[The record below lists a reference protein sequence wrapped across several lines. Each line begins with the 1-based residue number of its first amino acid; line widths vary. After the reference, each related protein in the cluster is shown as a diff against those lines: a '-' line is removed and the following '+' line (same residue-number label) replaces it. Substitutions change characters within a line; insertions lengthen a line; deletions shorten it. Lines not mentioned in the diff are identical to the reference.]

1 MYSDKQMV
9 SFLSR
14 LLNVKKDELSYAVLS
29 FLMFLCIFCSYSVLR
44 PVRDTM
50 GIQGGVDNLQW
61 LFTATFVVSFLV
73 QIPYYYVI
81 GRVSRRIILPVVFA
95 FFASNLIVFTWFM
108 VQKIEPLWTGRAFY
122 VWLSV
127 FNLLVISLG
136 WSVLNDI
143 LKSSQSKR
151 IFAIAAA
158 GSSAGSML
166 GPVITASVVKLA
178 GVVPLFVVSLIFLLA
193 AAVLSQLMFS
203 EKNRLESSVSDD
215 TSENKSNYLYKDRRI
230 DGRIVEG
237 FLSTFRSKYLSLI
250 ALFVILASTA
260 NTFLYFGQVRIIATS
275 FSSREEQTFVFS
287 VIDFIVNTG
296 TILIQL
302 LVTGRVAERFGLR
315 PLLSLVPLLIFICF
329 VGLIFAPVL
338 SVIVLAMVIR
348 RVGEYSLVRPGKEM
362 LFSIVGLDEKYKSK
376 NFIDTVLYRGG
387 DVLSAFISQG
397 LTSLG
402 GLVLASV
409 GGSLFALIWLL
420 NALKLNSMFQ
430 MINKES
436 I

>member
-1 MYSDKQMV
+1 MTD
-9 SFLSR
+9 FLTR
-14 LLNVKKDELSYAVLS
+14 ILNLKRNELSYAVQS

-44 PVRDTM
+44 PVRDAM

-61 LFTATFVVSFLV
+61 LFTATFIVSFLV

-81 GRVSRRIILPVVFA
+81 GRVSRRIILPVVFG
-95 FFASNLIVFTWFM
+95 FFAVNLMVFTYLM
-108 VQKIEPLWTGRAFY
+108 AKEINPMWTGRSFY

-127 FNLLVISLG
+127 YNLLVISLG

-166 GPVITASVVKLA
+166 GPIITASVVNLF
-178 GVVPLFVVSLIFLLA
+178 GVTPLFFVSVVFLLLA
-193 AAVLSQLMFS
+193 AVISQLLFS
-203 EKNRLESSVSDD
+203 LKNSVATSTEDSVVQIESSP
-215 TSENKSNYLYKDRRI
+215 KDKRI

-237 FLSTFRSKYLSLI
+237 FLSTFKSKYLSLI

-260 NTFLYFGQVRIIATS
+260 NTFLYFAQVRIIATS

-287 VIDFIVNTG
+287 IIDLIVNTG
-296 TILIQL
+296 TIFIQL
-302 LVTGRVAERFGLR
+302 FVTGRIAERFGLK
-315 PLLSLVPLLIFICF
+315 PLLSLVPLLIFACF
-329 VGLIFAPVL
+329 TVLVFYPVL
-338 SVIVLAMVIR
+338 TVIVLAMVIR

-362 LFSIVGLDEKYKSK
+362 LFSMVSLDEKYKAK

-397 LTSLG
+397 LGSLG
-402 GLVLASV
+402 GMILSSI
-409 GGSLFALIWLL
+409 GGALFAVIWLI
-420 NALKLNSMFQ
+420 NALHLNSLYKQ
-430 MINKES
+430 KNRES
-436 I
+436 V